1 MAGATEQ
8 QPGPRRLQEER
19 LIASRRMRT
28 GEPVTLRP
36 LHTEDAARLGEYFL
50 GLSADTRARYGPHP
64 FDQATADTICAALDP
79 ADMLRMI
86 ATTARGGR
94 ERIVAYV
101 LLKRGAWPADRERY
115 ANLGIPLEPETVSA
129 LAPSVADEYQNQG
142 VGGLLVEHVLGI
154 ARELG
159 QQQVVLWGGVQATNA
174 RGIHFYTKWGFR
186 KVGEFFTDKN
196 NHDMILELD

>member
-1 MAGATEQ
+1 MRISEVTPEAPKSLSDEQ
-8 QPGPRRLQEER
+8 FTVHRVLRND
-19 LIASRRMRT
+19 
-28 GEPVTLRP
+28 EPVTLRS
-36 LHTEDAARLGEYFL
+36 LRAEDSARLGEYFL

-64 FDQATADTICAALDP
+64 FDQATADAICAALDP
-79 ADMLRMI
+79 NDMLRMI
-86 ATTARGGR
+86 AMVAAGDD
-94 ERIVAYV
+94 ERIIAYV

-115 ANLGIPLEPETVSA
+115 AKLGIPLQPETVSA

-142 VGGLLVEHVLGI
+142 VGGLLVEHVLNI
-154 ARELG
+154 ARQLE
-159 QQQVVLWGGVQATNA
+159 QRQVVLWGGVQATNA